1 MVGFLLILVVEN
13 LAHKIADHKSKAEI
27 KTQDNQG
34 EDDED
39 AMADTPTGM
48 KLKISGISG
57 QGDVN
62 MNNNNCQDDHLTISV
77 PTPSFKPPPSASP
90 CFSSKKV
97 KLIKVSNDKI
107 SRIYFSV
114 CIKERKPPFT
124 RETFFLQ
131 LLHRLHCGER
141 DHQ

>member
-1 MVGFLLILVVEN
+1 MLAGFLLILVVEN
-13 LAHKIADHKSKAEI
+13 LAHKIADHKSKEEI

-39 AMADTPTGM
+39 EKMADTPTGM

-62 MNNNNCQDDHLTISV
+62 MNNNNCQDDHMTISV
-77 PTPSFKPPPSASP
+77 PTPSLKPPPSASP

-97 KLIKVSNDKI
+97 KILEVSND
-107 SRIYFSV
+107 RY
-114 CIKERKPPFT
+114 P
-124 RETFFLQ
+124 
-131 LLHRLHCGER
+131 
-141 DHQ
+141 